1 MELKRD
7 SYDVVVVGAG
17 MGGLTAA
24 ALLAKNGLQ
33 VLLVDKNDRAGGYA
47 QSMERGGF
55 TFDLAVHLIS
65 GCNEG
70 GTVRSV
76 LDDLGVR
83 DEVEFMEPATFYRC
97 IFPDFTI
104 DVPIGLKQFTEV
116 HAREFPQERQGIEAL
131 VNEMEAIYAEATS
144 IRSTMGP
151 SDLIKAPFAYPHL
164 VKYRNTTFARMLD
177 QFIKSEKLRA
187 ALSALCI
194 YIGLPPSRLPAIV
207 MSTAI
212 VALVG
217 DDHYYVRGGSQRL
230 VNAIVHGLE
239 KHGGEFL
246 PKSRVNR
253 IHCEQG
259 KVESV
264 ELEGGTRVKA
274 RVVISNVSARQTFGK
289 LLNPSYT
296 SKKYLD
302 RVYRMRPTHSV
313 FEVFMGVDMDMRNSV
328 MAHETFILR
337 SYDPSYGI
345 TDDFSQ
351 ALVKGSSRAGFGI
364 CVPTLTDSSIAPNG
378 CHVLCIVTYAP
389 YYIGKNW
396 DGEKE
401 KVGESLVKQA
411 EVYIPGLSDHI
422 VIKELV
428 SPLDLERMTLND
440 EGAIYGWEKG
450 FDQIGRKAFTFSTPV
465 KGLYLAG
472 HWAGEEHGV
481 TGTMSSG
488 KRVSNAILKQCIDN
502 Y

>member
-24 ALLAKNGLQ
+24 ALLAKSGLQ

-76 LDDLGVR
+76 LDDLDVL
-83 DEVEFMEPATFYRC
+83 DEAEFIKPATFYRC

-104 DVPIGLKQFTEV
+104 DVPIGLKQFADV
-116 HAREFPQERQGIEAL
+116 HAREFPRERQGIEAL
-131 VNEMEAIYAEATS
+131 VNEMEAICHEAAG
-144 IRSTMGP
+144 IRSSMGL
-151 SDLIKAPFAYPHL
+151 SDLIRAPFAYPHL
-164 VKYRNTTFARMLD
+164 FKYRNKTFAQMLD
-177 QFIKSEKLRA
+177 QFIKSEKLKA

-194 YIGLPPSRLPAIV
+194 YIGLPSSRLPAIV
-207 MSTAI
+207 MSFALVAI
-212 VALVG
+212 VE
-217 DDHYYVRGGSQRL
+217 DDHYYIRGGSQRL
-230 VNAIVHGLE
+230 VNAVVHGLE

-246 PKSRVNR
+246 PKSPVNR

-259 KVESV
+259 KVSSV

-274 RVVISNVSARQTFGK
+274 RAVVSNVSARQTFGK
-289 LLNPSYT
+289 LLNPSCT
-296 SKKYLD
+296 GKKYLD

-313 FEVFMGVDMDMRNSV
+313 FEVFMGVDIDMRNSV
-328 MAHETFILR
+328 MAHETFVLR
-337 SYDPSYGI
+337 SYDLSYGVS
-345 TDDFSQ
+345 DNFSQ
-351 ALVKGSSRAGFGI
+351 ALVKGSSRAGFGM
-364 CVPTLTDSSIAPNG
+364 CVPTLTDSSIAPSG
-378 CHVLCIVTYAP
+378 CHVLCMATYAP
-389 YYIGKNW
+389 YDIGKNW

-401 KVGESLVKQA
+401 KVGESLIKQA
-411 EVYIPGLSDHI
+411 EVYVPGLSDHI
-422 VIKELV
+422 LIKELV

-450 FDQIGRKAFTFSTPV
+450 FGQIGRKAFTFSTPV

-481 TGTMSSG
+481 TGTMRSG
-488 KRVSNAILKQCIDN
+488 KRVSDAIIKTIH
-502 Y
+502 